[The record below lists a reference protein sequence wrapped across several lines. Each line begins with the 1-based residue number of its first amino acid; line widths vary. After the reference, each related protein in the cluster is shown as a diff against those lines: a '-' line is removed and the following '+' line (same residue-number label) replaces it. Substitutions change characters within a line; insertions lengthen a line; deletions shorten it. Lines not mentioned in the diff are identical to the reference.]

1 MFTNE
6 SDLDD
11 VSELSKCL
19 HHCPLLA
26 SSLTF
31 TDEEVYNELKAL
43 STLKACGP
51 DGVPPLRL
59 LKSAEHITSPFTNLF
74 NKSLSSGQLPL
85 DWVSANVIP
94 VHKKLDKSVLFNYRP
109 ISLTSIIVKVLER
122 LICHCLVSLLEDSG
136 QLSDYHYGFRPKH
149 STVTLLLE
157 AVHS

>member
-1 MFTNE
+1 MIYDDATKARIFNDHFCSIFTNE

-31 TDEEVYNELKAL
+31 TNEEVYNELKAL
-43 STLKACGP
+43 SPLKACGS
-51 DGVPPLRL
+51 DGVHPLRL
-59 LKSAEHITSPFTNLF
+59 LKSAEHITSPFTIQF

-94 VHKKLDKSVLFNYRP
+94 VHKKSDKSVLFNYRP
-109 ISLTSIIVKVLER
+109 ISLTSIIVKVWKGSFV
-122 LICHCLVSLLEDSG
+122 IAW
-136 QLSDYHYGFRPKH
+136 FPFWK
-149 STVTLLLE
+149 T
-157 AVHS
+157 AVN